1 MEYRYNENGNKI
13 FCISNTLC
21 ETSTGVFI
29 PFYAELAHEETGIVC
44 IDTTNTPNSPIIVLD
59 EKAVNSKLKYE
70 VHGTTTVHCLAD
82 MNIECYDNSYVVI
95 TGKCNVEA
103 YGNSYVKDL
112 GNSSIVLHNNAKAI
126 GAKSSAITA
135 YDSSE
140 AILLKNSTATA
151 YNNSIVI
158 NYENGNVQTNDNA
171 RYENRSENEL
181 PISCFIAHEIEDI
194 LFDTVQ
200 ILIAKKDQT
209 LFLGATIEGI
219 PEVLTADYDRL
230 QVYNSIL
237 NDLHNNNGLNIQLAI
252 SLMEYNMESHTDILS
267 YHHIHDVCKDLADY
281 RAIKIHEEYS
291 KNITQNQKICRKINS
306 DGDSIIFNADDKS
319 ISIIHYN
326 IKADM
331 REFVFADIPSIKGAI
346 SCRTITAD
354 EISKACTLKKN
365 FEDVAVYLS
374 KIGKTKASCPY
385 YNNFAKYA
393 TLYNPPANFSAPH
406 MKIKD
411 YVGQAKELIKFID
424 DNIRFDIPL
433 YKTIQN
439 EMKKIVGMNSRYAN
453 VLINDYINKCLLTV
467 ERTTS
472 DIPENEYHLT
482 RFVKNGNGYDFFE
495 EYVFTEREIGDILK
509 ISTVINERTF
519 FEQVF
524 DNIVPVIT
532 YMYNESFAEKA
543 ELFINISKSE
553 DETIYVQSEI
563 SKDNLLKFID
573 ETNNISLVLPF
584 NTDD

>member
-21 ETSTGVFI
+21 EASTGVFV
-29 PFYAELAHEETGIVC
+29 PFYAELAHEEAGIVY

-70 VHGTTTVHCLAD
+70 VHGTTTVHCIAD
-82 MNIECYDNSYVVI
+82 MDIECYDNSYVVI

-112 GNSSIVLHNNAKAI
+112 GNSSVVLHNNAKAM
-126 GAKSSAITA
+126 GANSSVITA
-135 YDSSE
+135 YDNSE
-140 AILLKNSTATA
+140 VILLKNSTATA
-151 YNNSIVI
+151 YNNSVVI

-171 RYENRSENEL
+171 RYDNRSGNEL
-181 PISCFIAHEIEDI
+181 PMSCFIAHEIEDI

-200 ILIAKKDQT
+200 ILTAKKDQS
-209 LFLGATIEGI
+209 LFIGATIEGI

-230 QVYNSIL
+230 QVYNSLL
-237 NDLHNNNGLNIQLAI
+237 NDLHNHNGLNIQLAI

-291 KNITQNQKICRKINS
+291 ENIKQNQKICRKIIS
-306 DGDSIIFNADDKS
+306 DGDSVVFNADDKS

-331 REFVFADIPSIKGAI
+331 REFIFADIPSIKGAI

-385 YNNFAKYA
+385 YNNFANYA

-406 MKIKD
+406 IKIKD
-411 YVGQAKELIKFID
+411 YAEQAKDLIKFID
-424 DNIRFDIPL
+424 NNIRFDIPL
-433 YKTIQN
+433 YKTIQS
-439 EMKKIVGMNSRYAN
+439 EMKRIVGMNSRYAN
-453 VLINDYINKCLLTV
+453 VLINDYKNKYLLTI
-467 ERTTS
+467 ERATA

-482 RFVKNGNGYDFFE
+482 RFVQNENGYDCFE
-495 EYVFTEREIGDILK
+495 EYVFTEQEIGDILENSK
-509 ISTVINERTF
+509 ATNEQAL

-524 DNIVPVIT
+524 EYIAPVIT
-532 YMYNESFAEKA
+532 YMYNECFAENA
-543 ELFINISKSE
+543 ELFINISKNE
-553 DETIYVQSEI
+553 DKTIYVQSEI
-563 SKDNLLKFID
+563 GKDNLLKFID